1 MSAKAK
7 NKLTPQQ
14 RKATLNRVLHKIR
27 PYSAFVVC
35 SLLVAAVSVAAQLYI
50 PILCGDAIDKM
61 LGKGN
66 VDLAGVLHEIVE
78 NVVFLR
84 RERDRLAVERD
95 ALGVVVQLDPADRD
109 DRRRLDR
116 RAQLQEAAQ
125 LRFDPRQHLHGVE
138 GLCDVVVRAHA
149 QPQDLV

>member
-1 MSAKAK
+1 MPVSF
-7 NKLTPQQ
+7 Q
-14 RKATLNRVLHKIR
+14 
-27 PYSAFVVC
+27 
-35 SLLVAAVSVAAQLYI
+35 LVALAPDDLQVAGVGRVDLQLLAQMADVYRHGVVDPDRGLVPHGAVELRGRI
-50 PILCGDAIDKM
+50 
-61 LGKGN
+61 
-66 VDLAGVLHEIVE
+66 DLAGVLHEIVE